1 MKSNEKQYCV
11 VIADI
16 INSRYILNRL
26 EIQDKYIQLS
36 ETLNKKYRSDIAS
49 KFIVTM
55 GDEMQ
60 GLLEEPNNI
69 ISIIKDMQTTMYPI
83 KLRFGIGIG
92 TINTKI
98 DFENSV
104 RIDGNAY
111 HRARFCIDQIKEL
124 NKKNPDTY
132 SIMINSNNEVWD
144 DLVNS
149 NLMLCTA
156 LRASWTDKQDKIVN
170 MYELCNKD
178 QGETAKALSVSQ
190 SYISKTL
197 KVVLYK
203 NFTDALNTVSNAIIK
218 GISYE

>member
-1 MKSNEKQYCV
+1 MELNEKQYFV
-11 VIADI
+11 IIADI

-36 ETLNKKYRSDIAS
+36 ETLNKKYRGDIAS
-49 KFIVTM
+49 KFVVTM

-60 GLLEEPNNI
+60 GLLEDPINI

-98 DFENSV
+98 DFENSI